1 MSDTRVFK
9 EGDYV
14 KFNAPTGSIG
24 RIEALNHYGGYYV
37 RWTFGRD
44 VKGEEMSSSLSSC
57 TDREL
62 LPISKDIYEKA
73 RDGKPFKGDRQ

>member
-1 MSDTRVFK
+1 MKFK
-9 EGDYV
+9 KGDFV
-14 KFNAPTGSIG
+14 KFDAPTGSIG
-24 RIEALNHYGGYYV
+24 RIEEVNHYGAYYV

-44 VKGEEMSSSLSSC
+44 VKGEEIKSSLSTC

-62 LPISKDIYEKA
+62 VPITRAIYKKA